1 MKYKKT
7 NNCKKKK
14 IRVTYSYLYFQKI
27 QLITN
32 LTLEI
37 ERTFERKR
45 FKLIWNKKKNT
56 DKIMRSA
63 LNEWNEILD

>member
-1 MKYKKT
+1 MKFKKT

-32 LTLEI
+32 LTLGF

-45 FKLIWNKKKNT
+45 FKFIWNKKNT

-63 LNEWNEILD
+63 LNEWYEILD

>member
-7 NNCKKKK
+7 NNCKKK

-27 QLITN
+27 QQITN
-32 LTLEI
+32 LTLGF

-45 FKLIWNKKKNT
+45 FKFIWN
-56 DKIMRSA
+56 
-63 LNEWNEILD
+63 

>member
-14 IRVTYSYLYFQKI
+14 NKSYLQLLIFPKKI

-32 LTLEI
+32 LTLGI

-45 FKLIWNKKKNT
+45 FKFIWNKKNT

-63 LNEWNEILD
+63 LNE